1 MRGTCVRL
9 RSDRWDQGG
18 RGVAYCPNDGGTAGG
33 QCMQV
38 RPRLRDE
45 TKEVVHHV
53 RSWRVG

>member
-1 MRGTCVRL
+1 M
-9 RSDRWDQGG
+9 
-18 RGVAYCPNDGGTAGG
+18 AYCPNDGGTAGG